1 MKNWLLMVTLLLSG
15 CLGLGK
21 NTPEVVNYVLE
32 DLSTVTEKVATPDLR
47 SLLILDTTATAF
59 YDNENLV
66 YSRALGTRGQ
76 YQYARWTERP
86 GKRFSDLLQKRLATQ
101 SGFSSV
107 SVAGGQV
114 RGDLVLDTELSEF
127 YHEAAA
133 TPGSVHVQ
141 LRAELIDLKTRK
153 LLSRQW
159 FERRVPVGSY
169 DAAGAAKGFN
179 QATTGVLD
187 DVVAWLATTP
197 KQVIEVVPQKPPI
210 LK

>member
-1 MKNWLLMVTLLLSG
+1 MKNWVLVLALMLSG

-21 NTPEVVNYVLE
+21 DTPAVVNYVLE
-32 DLSTVTEKVATPDLR
+32 DLAAGPPKSAPTDPR
-47 SLLILDTTATAF
+47 SLLVLDTSATAF

-66 YSRALGTRGQ
+66 YSRASGTRGQ

-101 SGFSSV
+101 SGFASV

-127 YHEAAA
+127 YHDAESS
-133 TPGSVHVQ
+133 PGSVRVL

-159 FERRVPVGSY
+159 FERRVPIASY

-179 QATTGVLD
+179 QASTGVLD
-187 DVVAWLATTP
+187 DLVVWLATLP
-197 KQVIEVVPQKPPI
+197 KKDNGVLQ
-210 LK
+210 